1 MANGLQI
8 VERRAFSIVEAAQM
22 YGVSRATV
30 YKLIE
35 QNKLETVKIGSRRL
49 VPLPAI
55 DALLSAGAQ
64 ISSAA

>member
-22 YGVSRATV
+22 CGLSRATV

-49 VPLPAI
+49 VPLSAI
-55 DALLSAGAQ
+55 DALLRAGAQ